1 MIHVNNKHFSDHSIE
16 LFRKG
21 GEGAS
26 KSKEELSIPVVKLFY
41 VSLLVF
47 CDLR

>member
-1 MIHVNNKHFSDHSIE
+1 MIHVDEKHFLDHSIE

-21 GEGAS
+21 GEGA
-26 KSKEELSIPVVKLFY
+26 SKEELSIPVVKLFY
-41 VSLLVF
+41 VSLVVF